1 MSVYT
6 VRIVKQSGFRLKTEV
21 FFRFAQEKEPNMLM
35 YVIRFLRAWRDT
47 FNSARVLSGMNN
59 RELRS
64 LVDSPEWPW
73 IVWRSEG

>member
-1 MSVYT
+1 
-6 VRIVKQSGFRLKTEV
+6 
-21 FFRFAQEKEPNMLM
+21 MLM

-47 FNSARVLSGMNN
+47 FDAARALSVMNN
-59 RELRS
+59 REVRA